1 MTPKALVLTGA
12 GLNCERES
20 ATSLEAVGFDA
31 EIVHVIDLLDAPE
44 KLKDK
49 QLMLFSGGFSFG
61 DHAGAAFVLA
71 EQLRRIEDQLQNFIA
86 QDNLM
91 LGICNGCQVL
101 LRLGLFA
108 GSDWGFRANQGGHY
122 ECRWVHLKS
131 AQDTAFFKKGELF
144 PVPVAHGEGL
154 LFGGDASQIA
164 LQYVDEKG
172 APAGGIYPTNPN
184 GAEADTAALTSNDG
198 RVLAMMPHPERGFFN
213 WHRPD
218 FAALKENAKRE
229 GREFDP
235 DALAPASLI
244 FKNALTTLN

>member
-1 MTPKALVLTGA
+1 MSPKALVLTGE

-20 ATSLEAVGFDA
+20 AAALEHVGFEA
-31 EIVHVIDLLDAPE
+31 EIIHVIDLIESPE
-44 KLKDK
+44 ALKDK
-49 QLMLFSGGFSFG
+49 QLMLFSGGFSYG

-71 EQLRRIEDQLQNFIA
+71 EQLRRIEDHLQKFVEN
-86 QDNLM
+86 DNLT

-101 LRLGLFA
+101 LHLGLFA
-108 GSDWGFRANQGGHY
+108 GSDWGFRANAGGNY
-122 ECRWVHLKS
+122 ECRWVHLKTT
-131 AQDTAFFKKGELF
+131 QDTAFFKKGELF

-164 LQYVDEKG
+164 LQYVDDQG
-172 APAGGIYPTNPN
+172 NLANGQYPINPN
-184 GAEADTAALTSNDG
+184 GAEADTAAVTAHEG

-218 FAALKENAKRE
+218 FAKLKDKEKRE
-229 GREFDP
+229 GRDIDP

-244 FKNALTTLN
+244 FKNAFESLS